1 MSQFT
6 KCTFIVEP
14 AWTIEKLIAK
24 RIVEKEINSVKDT
37 RDQFY
42 VLGDHQQV
50 AKIDKRLNELQEDIN
65 VVLKELEIERSIN
78 NHLLKKT

>member
-24 RIVEKEINSVKDT
+24 RMIEKEIANVKDT
-37 RDQFY
+37 RD
-42 VLGDHQQV
+42 
-50 AKIDKRLNELQEDIN
+50 
-65 VVLKELEIERSIN
+65 
-78 NHLLKKT
+78 